1 MRRTPSCVVLL
12 EHADQAHPVV
22 IEKIADILR
31 TGEAEDTRGARASY
45 RDAIVI
51 LTVTESGDGHA
62 GPLRNTAGFVTG
74 TSVATTDRARL
85 ADRLTSSVADLVDA
99 VVVFPSLSTSALE
112 DIVIAALDQMIA
124 HAAERG
130 VEIVIG
136 RSVASTIVR
145 NAPRSAGARPLR
157 RLVDSLVEQPIA
169 SKMLSS
175 AATKSKI
182 TRIVVASDLDTISV
196 EST

>member
-1 MRRTPSCVVLL
+1 MWSTS
-12 EHADQAHPVV
+12 
-22 IEKIADILR
+22 
-31 TGEAEDTRGARASY
+31 
-45 RDAIVI
+45 
-51 LTVTESGDGHA
+51 
-62 GPLRNTAGFVTG
+62 GFVTG